1 MNFMPP
7 AKKIVQK
14 TIFPSRNGN
23 ERKICKETH
32 VAIPS
37 IFLRSLLFFACK
49 FESGM
54 VCYHDMI
61 FRDADRQYLYIFIL

>member
-7 AKKIVQK
+7 AKKNVPK

-49 FESGM
+49 SESGM

-61 FRDADRQYLYIFIL
+61 FRDADR